1 VQLINTDGL
10 SLIGPGSEWFWT
22 AISGVILA
30 ITFFAIYR
38 QLHLQRDQ
46 AATEQLNGLVL
57 EWSSERMCRAKLAI
71 LVALDAGTDSAHLPD
86 RATAHIGFFWQRIG
100 FLVRRGHM
108 DLDLVYEHLG
118 EQVEWWW
125 ALLFPNEPAVAASND
140 PAGWQHF
147 AWLVAASASVDA
159 KLGVKRYQHPATAMT
174 EVSPMITHYRDAIEL
189 EEALRSVTVRLAV
202 TPVPVTMAG
211 PVPAQPAL
219 EEG

>member
-1 VQLINTDGL
+1 VPLVNLEGL
-10 SLIGPGSEWFWT
+10 TLIGPGSEWFWT
-22 AISGVILA
+22 AVSGLILA

-71 LVALDAGTDSAHLPD
+71 LLAFEAGSEADHLPD
-86 RATAHIGFFWQRIG
+86 RAVAHICYFWQRIG

-108 DLDLVYEHLG
+108 DLELVYEHLG
-118 EQVEWWW
+118 EQVVDWWER
-125 ALLFPNEPAVAASND
+125 LFPGEPAGLASKD

-147 AWLVAASASVDA
+147 AWLAAASIARDT
-159 KLGVKRYQHPATAMT
+159 KLGVVHDRSQAALKADLQR
-174 EVSPMITHYRDAIEL
+174 MIVHYRDAIEL
-189 EEALRSVTVRLAV
+189 EESLRSVTVRLTA
-202 TPVPVTMAG
+202 TPVPVTMA
-211 PVPAQPAL
+211 PATPDPKAL